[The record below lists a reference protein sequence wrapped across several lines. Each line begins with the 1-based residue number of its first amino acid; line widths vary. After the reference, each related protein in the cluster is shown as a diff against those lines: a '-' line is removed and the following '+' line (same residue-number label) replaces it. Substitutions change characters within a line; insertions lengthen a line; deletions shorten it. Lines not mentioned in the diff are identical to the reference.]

1 MVQIHPAAS
10 NNLRKTMQL
19 TLNFITGIMFG
30 MEYVEQEDEDGPF
43 KTLVFDLFFV
53 RICFMWE

>member
-1 MVQIHPAAS
+1 MQI
-10 NNLRKTMQL
+10 
-19 TLNFITGIMFG
+19 TLNIITGIMAG

-43 KTLVFDLFFV
+43 KTIVFDLLFV